1 MFGLQVKEAEKQ
13 AMIEGIRENGSEAA
27 EFVIRKVRTWRNR
40 VLLIVDDTGHFVRG
54 FLKRE
59 SLLFREQFSWCRQQR
74 PVFPIKRQP
83 IYQRLTLSI

>member
-27 EFVIRKVRTWRNR
+27 EFVIRKVRIWRNH
-40 VLLIVDDTGHFVRG
+40 VLLIVEGTGHFVRE

-59 SLLFREQFSWCRQQR
+59 SLLFREQFSWCNNDLL
-74 PVFPIKRQP
+74 VFPVK
-83 IYQRLTLSI
+83 TTANLSASYLV